1 VKRLLLLLPL
11 LLFSTEEI
19 PQTDMNSQSPSEY
32 NSAHDESFLLDYEY
46 GRMLYNNPRGI
57 ACNKCHG
64 KEGRGGQKIAKYYD
78 KDKNPRILKGI
89 DITGYSFE
97 EIKASLSD
105 QYRDEHNHRLRHKIM
120 PVYYLTNEEI
130 HAIYTYLQEVKK
142 KHH

>member
-1 VKRLLLLLPL
+1 VLHIVKRLLLLLPL
-11 LLFSTEEI
+11 LLLAVE
-19 PQTDMNSQSPSEY
+19 DNQSLDNPNEMI
-32 NSAHDESFLLDYEY
+32 HDDESFLLDYEY

-89 DITGYSFE
+89 NITGYTYE
-97 EIKASLSD
+97 ELKASLSD

-120 PVYYLTNEEI
+120 PMYYLTNEEI
-130 HAIYTYLQEVKK
+130 RAIYTYLQEVKK
-142 KHH
+142 NHR